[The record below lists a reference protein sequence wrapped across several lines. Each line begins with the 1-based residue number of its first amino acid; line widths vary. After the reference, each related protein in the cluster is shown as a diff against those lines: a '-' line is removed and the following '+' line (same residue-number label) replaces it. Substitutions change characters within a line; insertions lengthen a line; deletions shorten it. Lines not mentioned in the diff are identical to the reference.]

1 MERTLKLVGKTSN
14 EIFMLRYPRSVLN
27 FCDYDLA
34 YFAENAVSVCN
45 QALKDGEFDFD
56 RITDLRN
63 SLKDAHVYIEHHI
76 RTTYEK
82 IVTDCWIDYV
92 CRRDNIGTGALW
104 NRFIGCNTTFEKNV
118 FQRLCDYRYNRA
130 INEWLNLVRIQ
141 DYAKSKINFI
151 FSKRLSGAEEAASRR
166 NYFDLMF
173 SVAAKEMGCR
183 LEDLGVT
190 KVFSVGRL
198 PSAPFLLPN
207 VSKDIVKNLLA
218 DFDYGEDYSD
228 VEIDDKLSDQIAMDA
243 FSHIKGGLAQEFDS
257 YNITRCS
264 MENVSSDVY
273 MPCSFKAAIDLEI
286 DALIESG
293 GWLARCRRCGRYFLR
308 DSEHTEEYC
317 SLPNPGT
324 KTCLELY
331 EEEHPRSLVTP
342 EMQRQCRAVTD
353 EMYSRVDRSMSLE
366 EYESWKTYL
375 DALVVKVEN
384 GEIPPEELVQFID
397 YSRSMDLSRSK
408 PLSAVPKK
416 EQEAPRERVVKP
428 FVPQRISRSELPP
441 TREEPAEEEEQPRRE
456 AFFTSPSVQRQKSE
470 RASISHIIRAGEP
483 RGEAPVRQSRE
494 FVPFVREFPS
504 ASDAA
509 VIPPEREDRPVEK
522 APSAPVFT
530 PFAAERSI
538 SAEMEAAPRETRNYP
553 HEIENSARETRN
565 YSRETEN
572 GARETRNYPRETD
585 YTARETKNYNLE
597 TLSYARAAE
606 QPAAAPEPHEK
617 ALDGNAP
624 SYEKQAAED
633 ASAPQIQ
640 PRVIRKNAAAI
651 SAYGRMSGTP
661 MSTAP
666 LAMDQISRPKPPTAT
681 EEPLP
686 AAPNEAEPVREE
698 PDRDPFKDIGS
709 IFDVLE
715 QSENSMSG
723 GRDTAAENAEQR
735 EKPKNRRRHAE
746 KPSEPSE
753 EPARERKLPERVGAD
768 NAPSGIWTEERHLFD
783 NEPEEPQSELNMLKE
798 KKHGRS
804 SKTQRLF
811 DVIMREPED
820 NPNFRRK

>member
-14 EIFMLRYPRSVLN
+14 EIFMLRYPRSILN

-34 YFAENAVSVCN
+34 YFAEKAVEVCN

-56 RITDLRN
+56 GITDLRN
-63 SLKDAHVYIEHHI
+63 SLKDAHVFIEHHI

-104 NRFIGCNTTFEKNV
+104 NRFIGCQTSFEKNV
-118 FQRLCDYRYNRA
+118 FQRLCDYRYHRA

-141 DYAKSKINFI
+141 DYAKNKINFI

-218 DFDYGEDYSD
+218 DFDYSEDYSD
-228 VEIDDKLSDQIAMDA
+228 TEISDMLSDQIAMDA
-243 FSHIKGGLAQEFDS
+243 FSHIKSGLAQEFDS

-308 DSEHTEEYC
+308 DADHTEEYC

-324 KTCLELY
+324 KTCLEIY

-353 EMYSRVDRSMSLE
+353 EMYARVDSSMSLD

-375 DALVVKVEN
+375 DALVNKVEN
-384 GEIPPEELVQFID
+384 GEIPPDELVQFIN

-408 PLSAVPKK
+408 PLTAVPKK
-416 EQEAPRERVVKP
+416 EREAVHERVVKP
-428 FVPQRISRSELPP
+428 FVPQRISRSELPAVP
-441 TREEPAEEEEQPRRE
+441 REEPAEEEEQPRRE

-470 RASISHIIRAGEP
+470 RASISHIIRGGEP
-483 RGEAPVRQSRE
+483 RGGAPVQQGGT
-494 FVPFVREFPS
+494 FVPFNGGFSVNEPQPAVSAAPEPAVKIPS
-504 ASDAA
+504 
-509 VIPPEREDRPVEK
+509 V
-522 APSAPVFT
+522 PVFT
-530 PFAAERSI
+530 PF
-538 SAEMEAAPRETRNYP
+538 
-553 HEIENSARETRN
+553 
-565 YSRETEN
+565 
-572 GARETRNYPRETD
+572 GAT
-585 YTARETKNYNLE
+585 
-597 TLSYARAAE
+597 
-606 QPAAAPEPHEK
+606 QAAPEEK
-617 ALDGNAP
+617 ESPALAAVKDFSEVFDDITAKLNTPAAP
-624 SYEKQAAED
+624 AQAEAAE
-633 ASAPQIQ
+633 SEPVTQIK
-640 PRVIRKNAAAI
+640 PRVIKKNAAAI
-651 SAYGRMSGTP
+651 SAYGKISGTP
-661 MSTAP
+661 LNTAP
-666 LAMDQISRPKPPTAT
+666 LSMEQVSRPEADM
-681 EEPLP
+681 EEQVNASLP
-686 AAPNEAEPVREE
+686 EAPEAAP
-698 PDRDPFKDIGS
+698 PDTPDPEPFKDIES

-723 GRDTAAENAEQR
+723 APERSAPDNRR
-735 EKPKNRRRHAE
+735 EKPNKA
-746 KPSEPSE
+746 S
-753 EPARERKLPERVGAD
+753 AERKLPERVNAS

-783 NEPEEPQSELNMLKE
+783 DEEPQDTESELNMLKE

-804 SKTQRLF
+804 NKTQRLF

>member
-257 YNITRCS
+257 YNITRRS
-264 MENVSSDVY
+264 MANVSSDVY
-273 MPCSFKAAIDLEI
+273 MPCRFRAPIVLAI
-286 DALIESG
+286 
-293 GWLARCRRCGRYFLR
+293 
-308 DSEHTEEYC
+308 
-317 SLPNPGT
+317 
-324 KTCLELY
+324 
-331 EEEHPRSLVTP
+331 
-342 EMQRQCRAVTD
+342 
-353 EMYSRVDRSMSLE
+353 
-366 EYESWKTYL
+366 
-375 DALVVKVEN
+375 
-384 GEIPPEELVQFID
+384 
-397 YSRSMDLSRSK
+397 
-408 PLSAVPKK
+408 
-416 EQEAPRERVVKP
+416 
-428 FVPQRISRSELPP
+428 
-441 TREEPAEEEEQPRRE
+441 
-456 AFFTSPSVQRQKSE
+456 
-470 RASISHIIRAGEP
+470 
-483 RGEAPVRQSRE
+483 
-494 FVPFVREFPS
+494 
-504 ASDAA
+504 
-509 VIPPEREDRPVEK
+509 
-522 APSAPVFT
+522 
-530 PFAAERSI
+530 
-538 SAEMEAAPRETRNYP
+538 
-553 HEIENSARETRN
+553 
-565 YSRETEN
+565 
-572 GARETRNYPRETD
+572 
-585 YTARETKNYNLE
+585 
-597 TLSYARAAE
+597 
-606 QPAAAPEPHEK
+606 
-617 ALDGNAP
+617 
-624 SYEKQAAED
+624 
-633 ASAPQIQ
+633 
-640 PRVIRKNAAAI
+640 
-651 SAYGRMSGTP
+651 
-661 MSTAP
+661 
-666 LAMDQISRPKPPTAT
+666 
-681 EEPLP
+681 
-686 AAPNEAEPVREE
+686 
-698 PDRDPFKDIGS
+698 
-709 IFDVLE
+709 
-715 QSENSMSG
+715 
-723 GRDTAAENAEQR
+723 
-735 EKPKNRRRHAE
+735 
-746 KPSEPSE
+746 
-753 EPARERKLPERVGAD
+753 
-768 NAPSGIWTEERHLFD
+768 
-783 NEPEEPQSELNMLKE
+783 
-798 KKHGRS
+798 
-804 SKTQRLF
+804 
-811 DVIMREPED
+811 
-820 NPNFRRK
+820 